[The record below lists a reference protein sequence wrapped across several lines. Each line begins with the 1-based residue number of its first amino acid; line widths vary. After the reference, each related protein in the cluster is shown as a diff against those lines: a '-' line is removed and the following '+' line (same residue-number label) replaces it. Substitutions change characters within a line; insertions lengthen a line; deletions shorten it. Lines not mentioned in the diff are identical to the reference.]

1 MTLVPFSPPE
11 MYQFSIVE
19 TAPVGT
25 AIGRVKAE
33 DSDVGENTDM
43 TYQVKDEEGVE
54 MFKVTTDSNT
64 QEAVIM
70 VQKVRGGESW
80 LGREGTDLWED
91 PFLWGLLLL
100 HLSRN
105 NCSSERCS
113 SSSSCIFVPGCAGRD
128 LLLFSLDGR
137 MQPCAREKR
146 LRRSSSTVP
155 AGAQGG
161 PLGGSDAASHARVKP
176 CGGLPRRALTAL
188 IHSAC

>member
-1 MTLVPFSPPE
+1 MVGHSGLQTLVEFGQPSYLPGGTLGLCEGLCQAGGGSKAEAVTPVPFFPPE

-70 VQKVRGGESW
+70 VQKVRDEESW
-80 LGREGTDLWED
+80 LGREGTDL
-91 PFLWGLLLL
+91 
-100 HLSRN
+100 
-105 NCSSERCS
+105 
-113 SSSSCIFVPGCAGRD
+113 
-128 LLLFSLDGR
+128 
-137 MQPCAREKR
+137 
-146 LRRSSSTVP
+146 
-155 AGAQGG
+155 
-161 PLGGSDAASHARVKP
+161 
-176 CGGLPRRALTAL
+176 
-188 IHSAC
+188 

>member
-64 QEAVIM
+64 QEAVIT
-70 VQKVRGGESW
+70 VQKVRDEESW
-80 LGREGTDLWED
+80 LGREGTDL
-91 PFLWGLLLL
+91 
-100 HLSRN
+100 
-105 NCSSERCS
+105 
-113 SSSSCIFVPGCAGRD
+113 
-128 LLLFSLDGR
+128 
-137 MQPCAREKR
+137 
-146 LRRSSSTVP
+146 
-155 AGAQGG
+155 
-161 PLGGSDAASHARVKP
+161 
-176 CGGLPRRALTAL
+176 
-188 IHSAC
+188 